1 MKEMKTKTWILII
14 AAFTLAA
21 IVASAWI
28 LLSRKGA
35 GVVEIV
41 QDGQILQ
48 EIDLKAVT
56 EPYTFEVTSEQG
68 TNTIEVEPGRIRIK
82 EADCRDRFCVN
93 QGWLSDGV
101 VPIVCLPHRLV
112 IRVKDAG
119 SADAV
124 AR

>member
-14 AAFTLAA
+14 AVFTLAA
-21 IVASAWI
+21 IAASAWI

-41 QDGQILQ
+41 QDGQVLQ
-48 EIDLKAVT
+48 EIDLRAVT
-56 EPYTFEVTSEQG
+56 EPYTFEVRSEKG
-68 TNTIEVEPGRIRIK
+68 TNVIEVEQGRIRIQ

-101 VPIVCLPHRLV
+101 VPIVCLPHRLA

>member
-1 MKEMKTKTWILII
+1 MKVMKTKTWILII

-21 IVASAWI
+21 VAASAWI

-41 QDGQILQ
+41 QDGKVLQ

-56 EPYTFEVTSEQG
+56 EPYTFEVASEQG
-68 TNTIEVEPGRIRIK
+68 TNVIEVEPGRIRIK

-124 AR
+124 AL

>member
-1 MKEMKTKTWILII
+1 MKTKTWILII
-14 AAFTLAA
+14 AVFTLAA
-21 IVASAWI
+21 IAASAWI

-48 EIDLKAVT
+48 EIDLKAIT